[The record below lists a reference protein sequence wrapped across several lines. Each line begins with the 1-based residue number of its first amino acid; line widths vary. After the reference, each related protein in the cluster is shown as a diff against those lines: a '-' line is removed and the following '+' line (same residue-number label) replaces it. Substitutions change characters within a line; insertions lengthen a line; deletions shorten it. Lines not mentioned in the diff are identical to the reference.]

1 MPLSTDRLGRATDR
15 LRRGGR
21 LLAGAALA
29 LAIAVLAACGSASG
43 GAPVVGMLTGQA
55 LALSGDARVLQVRFV
70 RKDGAV
76 ASDPAA
82 YDAVTVLTADA
93 AAARFHRVGAARG
106 ADGRWSF
113 TLVATAPPV
122 GLDLGGIGSPRI
134 DFPAALA
141 IWATRGTAL
150 ASTAITLAKP
160 LTFPVPDHAS
170 YETVY
175 ADGLNGVTGV
185 SAKDGTVS
193 FRPMSAFAQR

>member
-1 MPLSTDRLGRATDR
+1 M
-15 LRRGGR
+15 
-21 LLAGAALA
+21 LAGACLA
-29 LAIAVLAACGSASG
+29 LAITLLAACGSAAG
-43 GAPVVGMLTGQA
+43 GAPLVGMLTGQA

-76 ASDPAA
+76 AADPAA
-82 YDAVTVLTADA
+82 YDAVAVLTADTA
-93 AAARFHRVGAARG
+93 SAHFHRVSGVRG

-122 GLDLGGIGSPRI
+122 GIDLGGIGSPRV

-141 IWATRGTAL
+141 IWAKRGTAL
-150 ASTAITLAKP
+150 ASTAITLATP
-160 LTFPVPDHAS
+160 LTFPAPDHAS
-170 YETVY
+170 YESVY
-175 ADGLNGVTGV
+175 ADGMNGVTGV